1 MFPSWKTGRK
11 ERRNMVA
18 RCYSGTINGVDAST
32 VEIEVSSSK
41 GTSSF
46 AIVGLPDTAVK
57 EAKDRVST
65 ALRNSGFRSKDEYA
79 VTVNLAPADVRKE
92 GPIYDLPIAVALLKA
107 TQRLR
112 TEELAEYALVGELS
126 LAGGVRRVRG
136 ILPIVIEMRRIGR
149 RAVLV
154 PEENAEEASVVSGID
169 VIPVRTLREAVEFL
183 NGDLEI
189 EPHST
194 DLASLVSAEEGRG
207 DDFADVRGQESV
219 RKAVEIAVAGGHNLL
234 MIGSPGSG
242 KTMIA
247 RRIPSILP
255 PMTPEEALEV
265 SKIHSVAG
273 REKGGG
279 MFVTSRPFRAPH
291 HTVSSIGLLGGGT
304 RPVPGEVSLAH
315 RGVLFLDEF
324 AEFPRPA
331 LEVLRQPLEDGHVS
345 VSRAAAA
352 IDFPS
357 RFMLVAA
364 MNPCP
369 CGYYNDPT
377 RECRC
382 TQRQI
387 LKYQH
392 RVSGPLLDRIDIQCS
407 VSAVRPGDLDSLEPG
422 ESSAAI
428 RERVMAARALQRE
441 RYRGQR
447 GVFTNADA
455 KSRDL
460 KDICR
465 MDEKAAKRLRDQ
477 LEKLQFSARAYDRV
491 LRVARTCADLAGRAG
506 VNEDDIFAAAGFRQL
521 DQGSESFWA

>member
-1 MFPSWKTGRK
+1 
-11 ERRNMVA
+11 MVA
-18 RCYSGTINGVDAST
+18 RCYSGAINGVDASA

-65 ALRNSGFRSKDEYA
+65 ALRNSGFRAKDEYA

-112 TEELAEYALVGELS
+112 TEELSEYALVGELS

-136 ILPIVIEMRRIGR
+136 IIPIVVEMRRIGR

-169 VIPVRTLREAVEFL
+169 VIPVRTLVEAVKYLSGE
-183 NGDLEI
+183 LEI

-194 DLASLVSAEEGRG
+194 DLASLVAADEGHG
-207 DDFADVRGQESV
+207 DDFADVKGQESL
-219 RKAVEIAVAGGHNLL
+219 RTAVEVAVAGGHNLL

-255 PMTPEEALEV
+255 PMSVEEALEV
-265 SKIHSVAG
+265 SKIHSVVG

-352 IDFPS
+352 LDFPS

-369 CGYYNDPT
+369 CGYYNDKT
-377 RECRC
+377 HECRC
-382 TQRQI
+382 NQRQV
-387 LKYQH
+387 LKYQR
-392 RVSGPLLDRIDIQCS
+392 RVSGPLLDRIDIQCD
-407 VSAVRPGDLDSLEPG
+407 VAAVKPDDLDTLKPG

-428 RERVMAARALQRE
+428 RARVVAARALQRE
-441 RYRGQR
+441 RYRGMP
-447 GVFTNADA
+447 GISTNADA

-465 MDEKAAKRLRDQ
+465 LDEKAARKFREQ
-477 LEKLQFSARAYDRV
+477 LERLQFSARAYDRV
-491 LRVARTCADLAGRAG
+491 LRVARTCADLEGRAD
-506 VNEDDIFAAAGFRQL
+506 VAEEDIFRAAQYRQL
-521 DQGSESFWA
+521 DKGSDSFWA